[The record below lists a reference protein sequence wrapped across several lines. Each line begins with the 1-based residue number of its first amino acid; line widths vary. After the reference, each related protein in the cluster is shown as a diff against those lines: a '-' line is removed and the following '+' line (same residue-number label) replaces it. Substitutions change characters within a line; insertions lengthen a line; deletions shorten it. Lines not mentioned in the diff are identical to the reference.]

1 MTASLSALTV
11 CKKPTKKTKPTMP
24 TKQIVLFIGIMI
36 AQQSIGQ
43 TISIDSSR
51 CFTPAQEKKIIR
63 DLILFDGCKEE
74 VVLLNQIVAE
84 QGKKIETQDS
94 LITDCSKQLD
104 LCNVHV
110 QDKIKQVKALKNENE
125 QLKGD
130 LARKRGVIR
139 ALTYICV
146 VLTAVTAT
154 ASYFV
159 L

>member
-1 MTASLSALTV
+1 
-11 CKKPTKKTKPTMP
+11 
-24 TKQIVLFIGIMI
+24 VLFIGIMI

-110 QDKIKQVKALKNENE
+110 QDKIKQVKALKKENE

-130 LARKRGVIR
+130 VARKRGVIR